1 MAYRNYTEDAVL
13 EELVGVLDQ
22 LKDSCKCEKCRQD
35 MLAYA
40 LNRLPP
46 KYVVTDLGGVYTK
59 LYQFKAQAKA
69 DAAVRLVEAA
79 RVVKAN
85 PRH

>member
-1 MAYRNYTEDAVL
+1 
-13 EELVGVLDQ
+13 
-22 LKDSCKCEKCRQD
+22 

-69 DAAVRLVEAA
+69 DATVLLVEAA